1 MMSALL
7 EKKTSHV
14 PAGTGEDMSHYLQEI
29 RQIPLLTLEEERE
42 LARRCAEGDEEA
54 VRLLVSA
61 NLRLV
66 VSIAREYAGRGVPLL
81 DLVQDGSIGLLIAA
95 KKFDY
100 TREYRFSTYAT
111 KWIRQGV
118 TRSLMNHA
126 GLIRVPAYTAER
138 MRKLLRAKS
147 ALLQESG
154 EEPTAEELAENTGFS
169 TEKIRKLME
178 LVPDLC
184 SLDVPV
190 GEDEDGSL
198 AELIEDVH
206 ALQPQEEL
214 IRRELAAIMNELLQ
228 QLNDRQRLV
237 LRLRFG
243 MEDGI
248 CHSFESIGTQLQISK
263 QRARQIAQ
271 EATEKLKKLG
281 TGLGLEDFLA

>member
-169 TEKIRKLME
+169 AEKIRK
-178 LVPDLC
+178 
-184 SLDVPV
+184 
-190 GEDEDGSL
+190 
-198 AELIEDVH
+198 
-206 ALQPQEEL
+206 Q
-214 IRRELAAIMNELLQ
+214 N
-228 QLNDRQRLV
+228 
-237 LRLRFG
+237 
-243 MEDGI
+243 
-248 CHSFESIGTQLQISK
+248 
-263 QRARQIAQ
+263 
-271 EATEKLKKLG
+271 LKNL
-281 TGLGLEDFLA
+281 